1 MRIVDK
7 TKFFRMI
14 FLLGGLL
21 ILLIIFCSNT
31 YSTTEIKY
39 KEEFITSGDTL
50 WKISQNELENNKYF
64 ENKDIREVVNK
75 IKTINNLQDTKYL
88 SEGQKII
95 IPQYK

>member
-39 KEEFITSGDTL
+39 REEFITSGDTL

-88 SEGQKII
+88 NEGQKII